1 MKRSLLL
8 VGIAV
13 ALASCG
19 SSEIT
24 VMTYNIYGA
33 RGLHRAE
40 DYDALAAVINAQNP
54 DFCVLNEVDSCTN
67 RSRGTLNHEELAKRT
82 GMNAF
87 FAPAFIFDGGA
98 YGNAILCKHPVKEK
112 LHVYLPC
119 DPSQDPKGGEVRSA
133 CFLKTEVDGFPFWMG
148 GAHLDYREDES
159 SRIWQ
164 ANILRDYIAKMDGH
178 LFFAGDMNAE
188 PDSRTMETFSEYMQL
203 NYMDK
208 EQKTWPSKYI
218 KEEPDVLIDYIMY
231 RKPDKKVR
239 LLSYEVINNTASD
252 HCAVV
257 ARFKV
262 RR

>member
-1 MKRSLLL
+1 MKRLLLL

-33 RGLHRAE
+33 RGLHKAE

-133 CFLKTEVDGFPFWMG
+133 CFLKTEVDGIPFWMG

-203 NYMDK
+203 NYRDE